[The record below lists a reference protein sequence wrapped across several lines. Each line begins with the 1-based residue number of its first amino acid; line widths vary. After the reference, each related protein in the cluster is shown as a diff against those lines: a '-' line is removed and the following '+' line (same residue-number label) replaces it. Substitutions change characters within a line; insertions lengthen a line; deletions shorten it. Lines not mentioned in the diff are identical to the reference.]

1 MTTISSAHTPTG
13 PAPQE
18 TGWAI
23 SHGARVAFTANAVI
37 AWLGVVLTVVISGLG
52 AYTVQPLEPGLYG
65 IHPDGLAGVVSR
77 LADTASYFTIWS
89 NVVVAVT
96 MTLLVR
102 QPLRSTALL
111 RTLRLDSVLMITIT
125 AIVYAVL
132 LAPNTEVV
140 GWSRVTDPILHQVT
154 PAVTVLVWLVYGPR
168 GWITR
173 RTVVAAL
180 AIPIVWVAWILLR
193 GSVIGAY
200 PYGFVNIGEYG
211 VGPVAGTLAG
221 ILGFGLVVTAVYWG
235 IDSALRRWHTH
246 QPPTA
251 KTS

>member
-1 MTTISSAHTPTG
+1 MTTIPTARTPAG
-13 PAPQE
+13 PSPQE
-18 TGWAI
+18 AESTI
-23 SHGARVAFTANAVI
+23 SSGARTAFVANAVI

-52 AYTVQPLEPGLYG
+52 AYTVQPVEPGLYG

-96 MTLLVR
+96 MTVLAR
-102 QPLRSTALL
+102 RPLRSTALL

-132 LAPNTEVV
+132 LAPTTEVV
-140 GWSRVTDPILHQVT
+140 GWSRLTDPILHQVT
-154 PAVTVLVWLVYGPR
+154 PVVTVLVWLVHGPR

-173 RTVVAAL
+173 RTVLAAL
-180 AIPIVWVAWILLR
+180 VVPMVWIGWILLR

-200 PYGFVNIGEYG
+200 PYGFVNIAEYG
-211 VGPVAGTLAG
+211 VGPVAATLAG
-221 ILGFGLVVTAVYWG
+221 ILVFGLVVTSAYWG
-235 IDSALRRWHTH
+235 IDTALRRRSSRS
-246 QPPTA
+246 A
-251 KTS
+251 RRS